1 MEGDALKV
9 LDKLRRLCS
18 RREYCTSDILK
29 KASEALD
36 GDHNRAEE
44 VLQVLVSER
53 YVDDLRYASA
63 YARDKASISGW
74 GEVKIKYMLSAKGI
88 ARDVIAK
95 ALEEIDEGK
104 AESRLEKLLENKWKS
119 LKDDPQGKMKLI
131 RFALGRGYGYED
143 ISSLLGKVCRNDR

>member
-44 VLQVLVSER
+44 VLKVLVSER

>member
-88 ARDVIAK
+88 AKDVITR

>member
-44 VLQVLVSER
+44 VLQVLVR
-53 YVDDLRYASA
+53 YRYG
-63 YARDKASISGW
+63 RRPRWRNEPFGW
-74 GEVKIKYMLSAKGI
+74 KN
-88 ARDVIAK
+88 RFF
-95 ALEEIDEGK
+95 
-104 AESRLEKLLENKWKS
+104 AESRKNF
-119 LKDDPQGKMKLI
+119 QCI
-131 RFALGRGYGYED
+131 RR
-143 ISSLLGKVCRNDR
+143 